1 MNEKIIQLFARISE
15 LREWFVRSVASR
27 QIMPKSRMLSQ
38 GWPNLRVA
46 FGFSFPK
53 VCVRQLCSAIAIERD
68 LDKLRSLLRQLE
80 FTLTEYSLDL
90 QNRAVFLSNP
100 SRVSD

>member
-1 MNEKIIQLFARISE
+1 MRTAFAVWGRST
-15 LREWFVRSVASR
+15 FVRYDTA
-27 QIMPKSRMLSQ
+27 MPPEERL
-38 GWPNLRVA
+38 
-46 FGFSFPK
+46 
-53 VCVRQLCSAIAIERD
+53 RQLCSAIAIERD

-100 SRVSD
+100 SRVSDPHHKKAS